1 MNKSKV
7 AILRCDTY
15 DDEQVYEAVKTGVDL
30 IGGISSF
37 VSPRETIVL
46 KPNVLFGTDP
56 SKCVTTHPSVF
67 MAAGKL
73 IKNTKATVYYGD
85 SPSFRK
91 CEWNM
96 KRADL
101 KQVADE
107 LGIRMA
113 DFDNGRPVSHNDAL
127 LIKGFVIA
135 NGVLDSDGLISLPK
149 LKTHALTRFTG
160 AIKNQFGCV
169 PGLLKGQYHIKLP
182 DPYDFATMLV
192 DLNTLI
198 KPRLYIMDGIIAMEG
213 NGPRS
218 GKPKKLSVLLFSSD
232 PIAIDSIACKIIN
245 LDPES
250 VPTSKPGEQANL
262 GVYHYE
268 SIELVGENIESFIDE
283 NFEVIR
289 TPPVPSSSG
298 RMKTFIKNRI
308 SPRPAIDMAKCTICG
323 TCVEMCPVDPKAV
336 DWHRGDKSKSPSYK
350 YGRCIRCYCCQES
363 CPEGAIAVDNP
374 LLGRIFFPLQ

>member
-15 DDEQVYEAVKTGVDL
+15 DEEQVYEAVKVGIDL

-37 VSPRETIVL
+37 VSPGEIIVL

-56 SKCVTTHPSVF
+56 EKCVTTHPSVF
-67 MAAGKL
+67 KATGKL
-73 IKNTKATVYYGD
+73 IMDTKATVYYGD

-96 KRADL
+96 KRANL
-101 KQVADE
+101 KHVADE
-107 LGIRMA
+107 LGILQA
-113 DFDNGRPVSHNDAL
+113 DFDNGRSVSHKDAL
-127 LIKGFVIA
+127 LIKSFVIA
-135 NGVLDSDGLISLPK
+135 NGVLDSDGLVSLPK

-169 PGLLKGQYHIKLP
+169 PGLLKGQYHLKLP

-268 SIELVGENIESFIDE
+268 SIEVVGGNIESFIDE

-289 TPPVPSSSG
+289 TPPVPSSGGSV
-298 RMKTFIKNRI
+298 KTFIKNRI
-308 SPRPAIDMAKCTICG
+308 SPRPAIDIAKCTICG

-336 DWHRGDKSKSPSYK
+336 DWHKSDKSKPPTYK

-374 LLGRIFFPLQ
+374 RLGRIFFPL

>member
-15 DDEQVYEAVKTGVDL
+15 DEEQVYEAVKKGVDL

-37 VSPRETIVL
+37 VSPGETIVL

-56 SKCVTTHPSVF
+56 QKCVTTHPSVF
-67 MAAGKL
+67 KAAGKL
-73 IKNTKATVYYGD
+73 IMNTKATVYYGD

-96 KRADL
+96 KRANL

-107 LGIRMA
+107 LGIQLA
-113 DFDNGRPVSHNDAL
+113 DFDNGRSVSHNDAL
-127 LIKGFVIA
+127 LIKSFVIA
-135 NGVLDSDGLISLPK
+135 NGVLDSDGLVSLPK

-198 KPRLYIMDGIIAMEG
+198 KPRLYIMDGIMAMEG

-218 GKPKKLSVLLFSSD
+218 GKPKQLSVLLFSSD

-262 GVYHYE
+262 GESVPTSKPGEQANLGIYHYE
-268 SIELVGENIESFIDE
+268 SIEVVGENVESFIDE

-298 RMKTFIKNRI
+298 RMKTFVKNRI
-308 SPRPAIDMAKCTICG
+308 SPRPAIDIAKCTICG
-323 TCVEMCPVDPKAV
+323 E
-336 DWHRGDKSKSPSYK
+336 
-350 YGRCIRCYCCQES
+350 
-363 CPEGAIAVDNP
+363 
-374 LLGRIFFPLQ
+374 LLP

>member
-15 DDEQVYEAVKTGVDL
+15 DEEQVYEAVKIGVDL

-37 VSPRETIVL
+37 VSPGEIIVL

-56 SKCVTTHPSVF
+56 EKCVTTHPSVF
-67 MAAGKL
+67 KATGKL
-73 IKNTKATVYYGD
+73 IMDTKATVYYGD

-96 KRADL
+96 KRANL

-107 LGIRMA
+107 LGILQA
-113 DFDNGRPVSHNDAL
+113 DFDNGRSVSHKDAL
-127 LIKGFVIA
+127 LIKSFVIA
-135 NGVLDSDGLISLPK
+135 NGVLDSDGLVSLPK

-169 PGLLKGQYHIKLP
+169 PGLLKGQYHLKLP

-198 KPRLYIMDGIIAMEG
+198 RPRLYIMDGIIAMEG

-268 SIELVGENIESFIDE
+268 SIEVVGENIESFIDE

-289 TPPVPSSSG
+289 TPPVPSSGGSA
-298 RMKTFIKNRI
+298 KTFIKNRI

-336 DWHRGDKSKSPSYK
+336 DWHKGDKSKPPTYK

-374 LLGRIFFPLQ
+374 LLGRIFFPLK

>member
-7 AILRCDTY
+7 AVIRCDTY
-15 DDEQVYEAVKTGVDL
+15 DEEQVYEAVKVGVDL

-37 VSPRETIVL
+37 VSPEETIVL

-56 SKCVTTHPSVF
+56 AKCVTTHPSVF
-67 MAAGKL
+67 KATGKL
-73 IKNTKATVYYGD
+73 IMKTEATVCYGD

-96 KRADL
+96 KRANL

-107 LGIRMA
+107 LGIRLA
-113 DFDNGRPVSHNDAL
+113 DFDNGRSVSHNDAL
-127 LIKGFVIA
+127 LIKSFVIA
-135 NGVLDSDGLISLPK
+135 NGVLDSDGLVSLPK

-198 KPRLYIMDGIIAMEG
+198 IPRLYIMDGIMAMEG

-218 GKPKKLSVLLFSSD
+218 GKPKQLSVLLFSSD

-268 SIELVGENIESFIDE
+268 SIEVVGENIESFIDE

-336 DWHRGDKSKSPSYK
+336 DWHKGDKSKSPTYK

-374 LLGRIFFPLQ
+374 LLGRIFFPLK